1 MSAALRIVMAQ
12 LNLLVGD
19 VQGNVRKI
27 LAACDESRDHLKAQL
42 VVFPELA
49 VSGYTPEDLLLR
61 ADFRRAVEAGVA
73 ELAAGIR
80 GVAAV
85 VGYPLHEDGRLYNV
99 GAVIGAGRVQAV
111 YRKSEL
117 PNYGVFDEKRYFSA
131 GGAPT
136 LIDVAGFAVGLNV
149 CEDVWHTAPA
159 KRAAEAGARIIV
171 APNASPFN
179 IGKQAE
185 RETELKRRVSEA
197 GVPIVYVNH
206 VGGQDDLVFE
216 GGSFTMNSD
225 GSVAVRAPACET
237 GLYPV
242 DFLLQGAKVRALQGE
257 VHVDASEE
265 ESVYRAVV
273 LGLRDYAAKNGFKGA
288 LLGLSGGIDSALT
301 LALAVD
307 ALGPANV
314 HAVMLPSRHTSKL
327 SLDEAAAQA
336 AHLNVAYDVAP
347 IEPAF
352 EALKASLQGPL
363 QGDTAGVTEQNLQ
376 ARIRGTQL
384 MALSNKSGKLLLSTG
399 NKSEV
404 AVGYSTLYGD
414 MAGGYAPL
422 KDVTKTLVYR
432 LARYRNSLSA
442 AIPPAV
448 IEREPT
454 AELAPGQ
461 KDSDN
466 LPPYGVLDPI
476 LTAYVED
483 DKSVAEITAMGFAEE
498 TVRRVVT
505 LVERAEYKRR
515 QGPPGPRVSRRAFA
529 RDRRYPITSGYEPL

>member
-19 VQGNVRKI
+19 VPGNVRKI
-27 LAACDESRDHLKAQL
+27 LAACDESRDRLKAQL

-49 VSGYTPEDLLLR
+49 VSGYTPEDLLFR
-61 ADFRRAVEAGVA
+61 ADFHRAVEAGVS
-73 ELAAGIR
+73 ELAKGIR
-80 GVAAV
+80 GITAV
-85 VGYPLHEDGRLYNV
+85 VGYPLHEEGRLYNV
-99 GAVIGAGRVQAV
+99 GAVIGGSRVQAI

-131 GGAPT
+131 GGSPT

-149 CEDVWHTAPA
+149 CEDVWHAAPA
-159 KRAAEAGARIIV
+159 KLAAEAGAHIIV

-179 IGKQAE
+179 IGKQLE
-185 RETELKRRVSEA
+185 RETELRRRVNEA
-197 GVPIVYVNH
+197 AVPIVYVNH
-206 VGGQDDLVFE
+206 VGGQDDLVFD
-216 GGSFTMNSD
+216 GGSFAMNAD
-225 GSVAVRAPACET
+225 GSVAARAPACET

-242 DFLLQGAKVRALQGE
+242 DFLLQDGKARALQAA

-265 ESVYRAVV
+265 ESVYRAIV

-307 ALGPANV
+307 ALGAANV

-336 AHLNVAYDVAP
+336 QRMGVAYDVIS
-347 IEPAF
+347 IESAF
-352 EALKASLQGPL
+352 DALKSSLQEGL
-363 QGDTAGVTEQNLQ
+363 RGDTAGITEQNLQ

-384 MALSNKSGKLLLSTG
+384 MALSNATGKLLLSTG

-404 AVGYSTLYGD
+404 AVGYATLYGD

-422 KDVTKTLVYR
+422 KDVIKTLVYR
-432 LARYRNSLSA
+432 LARYRNGLSL
-442 AIPPAV
+442 AIPEAV
-448 IEREPT
+448 IGREPT

-466 LPPYGVLDPI
+466 LPPYAILDPI

-483 DKSVAEITAMGFAEE
+483 DKSVAEIAAMGFPEE
-498 TVRRVVT
+498 TVKRVVA
-505 LVERAEYKRR
+505 LVGRAEYKRR

-529 RDRRYPITSGYEPL
+529 RDRRYPITSGYKPV